1 MFFPCL
7 TVLDFIYKSNG
18 NQTVRD
24 KVSFHFMCRANE
36 WINKEIKI
44 SLMEKHP
51 NLANFIWKRKT
62 LNCQIKTQTT
72 FCTLPSLLTSSLCLC
87 TQSFLEFFSEQGGV
101 ISKNLTFNLIIGPRF
116 PACFQLVRSSH
127 SLCFLAPVR
136 PLFSDA
142 AALCD
147 LSLVSTVSQ
156 RSCERKKKI
165 PSC

>member
-7 TVLDFIYKSNG
+7 TVLDLIYKSNG

-36 WINKEIKI
+36 RINKEIKI

-62 LNCQIKTQTT
+62 LNCQIKTQTI

-87 TQSFLEFFSEQGGV
+87 TQSFFGVFFRAG
-101 ISKNLTFNLIIGPRF
+101 
-116 PACFQLVRSSH
+116 RSY
-127 SLCFLAPVR
+127 
-136 PLFSDA
+136 
-142 AALCD
+142 
-147 LSLVSTVSQ
+147 
-156 RSCERKKKI
+156 
-165 PSC
+165 